1 MSLLQ
6 RFAFFLSNL
15 PCFEKLKAKQ
25 SDDLIVHLE
34 YFFSADSVGRA
45 SSPMSVV
52 SAQPWPAACRAAG
65 PARPGEHRPTARAS
79 LQSQCCSVPSAPPV
93 PRGSLCWPPLEISPL
108 HPSTDLNV
116 NGESYSG
123 KTIHLLHL
131 QQQQHL
137 WLLPPPVCQ
146 DPEKAAQLVTFMFLP
161 QPGLSS
167 LLQ

>member
-1 MSLLQ
+1 M
-6 RFAFFLSNL
+6 
-15 PCFEKLKAKQ
+15 
-25 SDDLIVHLE
+25 VHLE

-45 SSPMSVV
+45 SLPVSVV
-52 SAQPWPAACRAAG
+52 SAQPWPAAG
-65 PARPGEHRPTARAS
+65 PARPREHRLAARAS
-79 LQSQCCSVPSAPPV
+79 LQSRCCSIPSAPPV
-93 PRGSLCWPPLEISPL
+93 PRGSHCCPRLEILPL

-116 NGESYSG
+116 HRESYSG

-137 WLLPPPVCQ
+137 WLLPPTVCQ
-146 DPEKAAQLVTFMFLP
+146 DPEKAAQLVMFMFLP